1 MNAPFCIWSK
11 YYRDGSAEDAVLA
24 FSKDGVEHIELA
36 HEHGAELLE
45 RSNDHVATGRAFA
58 AFLEA
63 HGVRALQGHLRFP
76 APIASDPAMI
86 AYLVRQI
93 ELYAAIGIRC
103 AVLHTESKAD
113 MKMDGEE
120 WLSRN
125 VEALRTLL
133 SRVEH
138 VDITICL
145 ENMRSYNESVELLLE
160 ILDRVG
166 SPKLGI
172 CLDTGHL
179 NNTHANTQR
188 EFILKAGKH
197 LKALHIADNEGERD
211 QHMMPFGRGNVN
223 FEEVVA
229 ALREIDYEGMFNY
242 EIPGESRC
250 PDPIRH
256 AKVQFLRAGYDYLM
270 QKN

>member
-1 MNAPFCIWSK
+1 MKAPFCIWSK
-11 YYRDGSAEDAVLA
+11 YYRDGSAEDAVLEFA
-24 FSKDGVEHIELA
+24 KDGVEYIELA

-45 RSNDHVATGRAFA
+45 RRDDHVETGRTFA
-58 AFLEA
+58 AFLA
-63 HGVRALQGHLRFP
+63 THGLRARQGHLRFP
-76 APIASDPAMI
+76 ARIASDPAVI
-86 AYLVRQI
+86 DYLVRQI

-103 AVLHTESKAD
+103 AVLHTESKAE

-145 ENMRSYNESVELLLE
+145 ENMRSYNESVEILLE
-160 ILDRVG
+160 IIDRVG

-179 NNTHANTQR
+179 NNTHANTHR

-211 QHMMPFGRGNVN
+211 QHMMPFGRGNVD
-223 FEEVVA
+223 FEAVVA

-242 EIPGESRC
+242 EIPGESGC
-250 PDPIRH
+250 PNPVRH
-256 AKVQFLRAGYDYLM
+256 AKVAYLRAGYAYLM
-270 QKN
+270 R

>member
-1 MNAPFCIWSK
+1 MRAPFCIWSK
-11 YYRDGSAEDAVLA
+11 YYPSGSAEDAVLE
-24 FSKDGVEHIELA
+24 FERDGVSYIELA

-45 RSNDHVATGRAFA
+45 RSDDHVATGRAFA
-58 AFLEA
+58 DFLRA
-63 HGVRALQGHLRFP
+63 HGVSARQGHLRFP
-76 APIASDPAMI
+76 APIASDPDMI
-86 AYLVRQI
+86 PYLVRQI
-93 ELYAAIGIRC
+93 EMYAAIGIRC
-103 AVLHTESKAD
+103 AVLHTESKSTI
-113 MKMDGEE
+113 DGEE
-120 WLSRN
+120 WLLRN

-160 ILDRVG
+160 IIDRVN

-188 EFILKAGKH
+188 EFIRKAGKH

-223 FEEVVA
+223 FREVVA
-229 ALREIDYEGMFNY
+229 ALREIDYDGMFNY
-242 EIPGESRC
+242 EIPGESKC
-250 PDPIRH
+250 PTPIRH
-256 AKVQFLRAGYDYLM
+256 AKVQYLRAGYDYLM
-270 QKN
+270 SEK